1 MAQLEAWKNYHHCC
15 NKRRGGGK
23 RDVFMNISNERLE
36 KSEDVL
42 SFVLQI
48 VGSAFIFGAIGTS
61 LIAYGEELEK
71 CRS

>member
-1 MAQLEAWKNYHHCC
+1 
-15 NKRRGGGK
+15 
-23 RDVFMNISNERLE
+23 MNISNERLE

-48 VGSAFIFGAIGTS
+48 VGSASILGAIGTS
-61 LIAYGEELEK
+61 LIAYGEELEE

>member
-1 MAQLEAWKNYHHCC
+1 
-15 NKRRGGGK
+15 
-23 RDVFMNISNERLE
+23 MNISNERLE